1 MAHFILLYA
10 SFLKDIIY
18 LWINNLSNGEKSPCI
33 IFRLSFVFQF
43 NAWKKSLANNL
54 QRTAYSKPKEE

>member
-1 MAHFILLYA
+1 MVKNHLA
-10 SFLKDIIY
+10 SF
-18 LWINNLSNGEKSPCI
+18 
-33 IFRLSFVFQF
+33 FRLSFVFQF